1 MASVKRL
8 KKDIDSLV
16 EEVGTDC
23 YLSIYFHSD
32 RKEAIVGIMNKA
44 VELRNDLFGRIN
56 CPAEPN
62 NKSLVAKHYAQ
73 IRRDMFAG
81 IDGLFTEL
89 SELNK

>member
-8 KKDIDSLV
+8 KKDIDYLV
-16 EEVGTDC
+16 EEVVTDC
-23 YLSIYFHSD
+23 YLSIYFHSE
-32 RKEAIVGIMNKA
+32 RKEEIVGVMNKA
-44 VELRNDLFGRIN
+44 VELRNELFGRIN
-56 CPAEPN
+56 SPAEPH

-81 IDGLFTEL
+81 VDALFTEL

>member
-1 MASVKRL
+1 MASVKQL
-8 KKDIDSLV
+8 KKDIDYLV
-16 EEVGTDC
+16 EEIVTDC

-32 RKEAIVGIMNKA
+32 KKEAIVDVMNKA
-44 VELRNDLFGRIN
+44 VELRNDLFARVN
-56 CPAEPN
+56 NPAEPK

-81 IDGLFTEL
+81 IDALFTEL

>member
-1 MASVKRL
+1 
-8 KKDIDSLV
+8 
-16 EEVGTDC
+16 
-23 YLSIYFHSD
+23 
-32 RKEAIVGIMNKA
+32 MNKA

-56 CPAEPN
+56 SPAEPN